1 MGAWQ
6 GDLCA
11 IHAPQH
17 TQISG
22 NCSCSWSQGP
32 LCSRH
37 FLEYSRVCWNEESRI
52 EWMHD
57 KQNFKTKSLSS
68 SKITKNF
75 QSHIFQLH
83 HYTPHTWLNGLK
95 LCCCSSCCWCDQSFA
110 ALHTKKSYNLMR
122 KKPPQRFV
130 CLQLTHMV
138 YNLFIC
144 FCEIIRSTCLGEQPN
159 PTYCKNKVYF

>member
-17 TQISG
+17 TQISATAAVHA
-22 NCSCSWSQGP
+22 GP

-37 FLEYSRVCWNEESRI
+37 VLEYSRVCWNEESRI

-68 SKITKNF
+68 SKITKIF

-95 LCCCSSCCWCDQSFA
+95 LCCCGSCCWCDQSFA
-110 ALHTKKSYNLMR
+110 ALHTKKSYKLMT

-138 YNLFIC
+138 YNLLIC